1 MLICYAEE
9 WKASRE
15 LTDNYQRSKD
25 QHKMKNLNSDRISEL
40 SELVGQRSATP
51 DLVYRKFIRN
61 IPYNMNGVR
70 GSLLSPDYVVSA
82 ALPIPFEKMDG
93 SRMLEGSVKV
103 KHGLLKVGT
112 GSKVLY
118 LQGISR
124 VQEIRKDEVGLGIA
138 MFSDDSELPHFLKN
152 IASVVCYGVI
162 TDPVIY
168 DSDMEHVLMVEEAG
182 ECCQLEAM
190 AATDFD
196 YVQDTSDLSR
206 SYARKG
212 DYLVLGTP
220 GVISFL
226 KLDGWE
232 QQKAEVLEFS
242 ILRKAG

>member
-1 MLICYAEE
+1 MLIRYGEE
-9 WKASRE
+9 RKALRG
-15 LTDNYQRSKD
+15 LKDNYQRSKD

-40 SELVGQRSATP
+40 TELVEQRSATP
-51 DLVYRKFIRN
+51 NLVYRKFLRN
-61 IPYNMNGVR
+61 IPYNMCGVR
-70 GSLLSPDYVVSA
+70 GRLLSPDYAVSA

-93 SRMLEGSVKV
+93 SKILEGSVKV
-103 KHGLLKVGT
+103 KNAILKVGS
-112 GSKVLY
+112 GDKVIF

-124 VQEIRKDEVGLGIA
+124 VQEIGNEAAELGIA
-138 MFSDDSELPHFLKN
+138 MFSDDAELPYFLKN
-152 IASVVCYGVI
+152 IAAVVCYGVI

-168 DSDMEHVLMVEEAG
+168 DSDLEHVLMVDEIG
-182 ECCQLEAM
+182 ECCQLEAL

-206 SYARKG
+206 SFARKG
-212 DYLVLGTP
+212 DYMVLGTP